1 MAASLLLN
9 QVSNEFGGDALNRI
23 ASTIGE
29 SPGKIKTALSDM
41 LPALLGGLA
50 SKAQTREGAHELLD
64 VIHRDHLDTA
74 QYEHVADAIQAPN
87 ALGNLMSTG
96 GPLLDTVL
104 PGKSGAVSNWV
115 ASHAGIAPAASKSL
129 MSMVLPLVLGLIG
142 RRLGGGGESS
152 LMTLLGKPQT
162 FLQDAPGGL
171 AGVLGLGGAAAS
183 AAGVVRSAA
192 SSAEQQGRRYA
203 AAVTEPSL
211 WRQYLLPLL
220 IALALIAAALGYI
233 ANRRAT
239 APSSGAPVATAPV
252 ATAPVPTEP
261 TAPAAS
267 GNLGILTE
275 HELPNGVKLNLPANG
290 VENQLLRF
298 IEDKNRPLS
307 QTTWFSFDRVEFDTG
322 AATLKDSSQEQLSN
336 VAEIMK
342 AYPQVS
348 LKLGGYTDNTG
359 NPQQNQQLS
368 QERATS
374 AMNQIVAFGIDPA
387 RLTAE
392 GYGDQHPVAD
402 NGTAE
407 GRQHNR
413 RIDINVTA
421 K

>member
-87 ALGNLMSTG
+87 ALGNLMNTG

-142 RRLGGGGESS
+142 RRVGGGGESG

-171 AGVLGLGGAAAS
+171 SGVLGLGGAAAS
-183 AAGVVRSAA
+183 AAGAVRSAA
-192 SSAEQQGRRYA
+192 SGAEEQGRRYA
-203 AAVTEPSL
+203 AAVSQPSF
-211 WRQYLLPLL
+211 WRTWLLPLL
-220 IALALIAAALGYI
+220 IALALIAALLGYFS
-233 ANRRAT
+233 NRQTKAPSTT
-239 APSSGAPVATAPV
+239 APAVTAP
-252 ATAPVPTEP
+252 P
-261 TAPAAS
+261 TAPAAGS
-267 GNLGILTE
+267 DLGILKE
-275 HELPNGVKLNLPANG
+275 RELPNGVKLSLPTNG
-290 VENQLLRF
+290 VEYQLLGF
-298 IEDKNRPLS
+298 IEDANRPVS

-322 AATLKDSSQEQLSN
+322 ASTLKDSSQEQLHN
-336 VAEIMK
+336 IAEIMK

-368 QERATS
+368 QERANS
-374 AMNQIVAFGIDPA
+374 AMKQIVAFGVDPS

-402 NGTAE
+402 NASAE
-407 GRQHNR
+407 GRQRNR

>member
-9 QVSNEFGGDALNRI
+9 QVSNEFGGDALERI

-29 SPGKIKTALSDM
+29 SQGKIKTALSDL

-64 VIHRDHLDTA
+64 VIRRDHLDTA
-74 QYEHVADAIQAPN
+74 QYEHVTDAIQAPN
-87 ALGNLMSTG
+87 ALGNLMNTG

-115 ASHAGIAPAASKSL
+115 ASHAGINPTASKSL

-142 RRLGGGGESS
+142 RRVGGGGESG
-152 LMTLLGKPQT
+152 LMSLLGKPQT

-183 AAGVVRSAA
+183 AIGAARSTA
-192 SSAEQQGRRYA
+192 SGSAEQGRRSV
-203 AAVTEPSL
+203 AAVTQHSA
-211 WRQYLLPLL
+211 WRKWLPLL
-220 IALALIAAALGYI
+220 IALALIAALFGYFSK
-233 ANRRAT
+233 RQPT
-239 APSSGAPVATAPV
+239 VSSSTEPVATAR
-252 ATAPVPTEP
+252 APTEP
-261 TAPAAS
+261 AAT
-267 GNLGILTE
+267 GNNLGAFME
-275 HELPNGVKLNLPANG
+275 RELPNGVKLRLPANG
-290 VENQLLRF
+290 VENQLLAH
-298 IEDKNRPLS
+298 IEDASRPLS

-322 AATLKDSSQEQLSN
+322 ASTLKASSQEQLRN

-342 AYPQVS
+342 AYPQVT

-368 QERATS
+368 RERATS
-374 AMNQIVAFGIDPA
+374 AMNQIAGFGIDPS

-402 NGTAE
+402 NATAE
-407 GRQHNR
+407 GRQRNR

>member
-9 QVSNEFGGDALNRI
+9 QVSNEFGGDTLNRI

-87 ALGNLMSTG
+87 AFGNLMNTG

-142 RRLGGGGESS
+142 RRVGGGGESG
-152 LMTLLGKPQT
+152 LMNLLGKPQT

-171 AGVLGLGGAAAS
+171 TGVLGLSGAAAS
-183 AAGVVRSAA
+183 AAGTVRSAA
-192 SSAEQQGRRYA
+192 SGTEQQGRRYA
-203 AAVTEPSL
+203 AAVSQPSF
-211 WRQYLLPLL
+211 WRTWLLPLL
-220 IALALIAAALGYI
+220 IALALIAVLLGYFSK
-233 ANRRAT
+233 RQAT
-239 APSSGAPVATAPV
+239 APIATAPV
-252 ATAPVPTEP
+252 ATAPPS
-261 TAPAAS
+261 TAPAT
-267 GNLGILTE
+267 GGDLGILKE
-275 HELPNGVKLNLPANG
+275 RELPNGVKLNLPANG
-290 VENQLLRF
+290 VENQLLGF
-298 IEDKNRPLS
+298 IEDTNRPVS
-307 QTTWFSFDRVEFDTG
+307 QTTWFSFDRLEFDTG
-322 AATLKDSSQEQLSN
+322 AATLKDSSQEQLRN
-336 VAEIMK
+336 IAEIMK

-348 LKLGGYTDNTG
+348 LKLGGYTDNIG

-368 QERATS
+368 SERANS
-374 AMNQIVAFGIDPA
+374 AMNQIVAFGVDPA
-387 RLTAE
+387 RLNAE

-402 NGTAE
+402 NSTPE
-407 GRQHNR
+407 GRQRNR

>member
-1 MAASLLLN
+1 MAASMLLN
-9 QVSNEFGGDALNRI
+9 QVSDEFGGDALNRI

-29 SPGKIKTALSDM
+29 SPGKIKTALTDM

-74 QYEHVADAIQAPN
+74 QYEHVADALQAPN

-142 RRLGGGGESS
+142 RRVGGSGESG
-152 LMTLLGKPQT
+152 LMNLLGKPQT

-171 AGVLGLGGAAAS
+171 SGVLGLGGAAAS
-183 AAGVVRSAA
+183 AAGAARTAA
-192 SSAEQQGRRYA
+192 SGIGQQGQRYA
-203 AAVTEPSL
+203 AS
-211 WRQYLLPLL
+211 WRRWLLPLV
-220 IALALIAAALGYI
+220 IALAVIAALLGYFSK
-233 ANRRAT
+233 RQAT
-239 APSSGAPVATAPV
+239 APSAPGSVATVPAPG
-252 ATAPVPTEP
+252 
-261 TAPAAS
+261 AA
-267 GNLGILTE
+267 GNPGDFIE
-275 HELPNGVKLNLPANG
+275 RELPNGVKLRLPVNG
-290 VENQLLRF
+290 VEDQLLAF
-298 IEDKNRPLS
+298 IEDANRPIS
-307 QTTWFSFDRVEFDTG
+307 PTIWFSFDRIEFDTG
-322 AATLKDSSQEQLSN
+322 AATLKPSSQEQLRN
-336 VAEIMK
+336 IAEILK
-342 AYPQVS
+342 AYPQVT

-368 QERATS
+368 GERATS

-387 RLTAE
+387 RLSAE

-402 NGTAE
+402 NATAE
-407 GRQHNR
+407 GRQRNR